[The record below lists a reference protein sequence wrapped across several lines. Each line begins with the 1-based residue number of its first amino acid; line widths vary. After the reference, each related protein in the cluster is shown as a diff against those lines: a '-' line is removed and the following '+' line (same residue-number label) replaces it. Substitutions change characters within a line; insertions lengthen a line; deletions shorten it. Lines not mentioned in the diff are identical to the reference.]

1 MLMDSMQEGTWL
13 SNAVIGSHRAQEEME
28 ANILFS
34 CTDSF

>member
-1 MLMDSMQEGTWL
+1 MLMDSVQEGTWL
-13 SNAVIGSHRAQEEME
+13 SNAVIGSHKAQEME